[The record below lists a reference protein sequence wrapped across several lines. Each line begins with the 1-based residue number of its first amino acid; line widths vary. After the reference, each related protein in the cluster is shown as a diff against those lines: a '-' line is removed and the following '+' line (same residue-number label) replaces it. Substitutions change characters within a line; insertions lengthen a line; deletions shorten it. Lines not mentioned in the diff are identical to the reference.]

1 MHLKYSLLKIF
12 IFFIILFFV
21 GVFLVGRY
29 QKTVSRE
36 KNNYLPQPQELI
48 SQPQKSEVHSSDGTM
63 TLIMQI
69 DRQKDQSQTYSF
81 FVANITGKDKNE
93 RLLFTKTI
101 GSKGEIRVP
110 LNSWSPDNKYV
121 FLKEKSE
128 NGQLNFLVLK
138 AAGESFTNGEQ
149 YLDIGAI
156 LKQKKTEYFL
166 YDITGWVSP
175 IFLNVITTDE
185 NATKNGPSYWFNVN
199 SGTFL

>member
-1 MHLKYSLLKIF
+1 MCFKRSLLKYSIFVIIIF
-12 IFFIILFFV
+12 IIASFFIFN
-21 GVFLVGRY
+21 Y
-29 QKTVSRE
+29 QKKEISQP
-36 KNNYLPQPQELI
+36 KNNLSQPQELI
-48 SQPQKSEVHSSDGTM
+48 NQPQKSEVHSSDGIM

-69 DRQKDQSQTYSF
+69 KQQNDQSQIYSF

-101 GSKGEIRVP
+101 GPKGEMFIL
-110 LNSWSPDNKYV
+110 LNSWSPDNKHLY
-121 FLKEKSE
+121 LKEKSE

-138 AAGESFTNGEQ
+138 ASGESFTNGKQ

-156 LKQKKTEYFL
+156 LKQKKTESFL

-185 NATKNGPSYWFNVN
+185 NATKKGPSYWFNVN